1 MSIKKHKGPW
11 DEIINRAILIIP
23 WILALAYFGHQI
35 YTGDFQSTGAVR
47 RDYIAYALM
56 ALFVFTYIL
65 ALMKFYGPTAMD
77 WVLQRGHRFMNRY
90 NESIPQVEQPQN
102 QNEEE
107 SVQTTIDQ
115 KLDDQQ

>member
-11 DEIINRAILIIP
+11 DEIINRTILIIP

-35 YTGDFQSTGAVR
+35 YTGNFQSSGTVR

-56 ALFVFTYIL
+56 ALFAFTYIL

-77 WVLQRGHRFMNRY
+77 WVLQRGHRFMDRY
-90 NESIPQVEQPQN
+90 NGNQMVQGEQTD
-102 QNEEE
+102 ET
-107 SVQTTIDQ
+107 SGVQTTIDQ
-115 KLDDQQ
+115 ELDDQQ